1 MTVGAYP
8 RGASLRSLALEIDG
22 AWVAGDDSVF
32 VTDVQHDSRRVNP
45 GDLFVARRGAR
56 SDGTKH
62 AAEAVARGALA
73 VLAEAPLDVPVP
85 TLVSVDVDR
94 AMAAAS
100 SAVWAHPTWS
110 LDVVGITGTNG
121 KTTTA
126 WLLEHALNALGAPC
140 GLLGTVLSRFGG
152 MQWDATHTTPESDE
166 LTRRLAAMRDR
177 GATHAVMEASSHAL
191 AQARV
196 EAVRFRV
203 AVFTNL
209 TQDHLD
215 FHQTLDAYV
224 AAKRRLFVDLAP
236 GDAVLNVD
244 DAVGRAFAAEV
255 PGAWTYS
262 AGDREATLRVVEGGA
277 TATGTLAT
285 VATPEGPV
293 TLRSPLLGAH
303 NVENLLAALG
313 ALGALGYPLARAAEA
328 LAGAAGA
335 PGRLESVRVQG
346 ESPGFDVLVDY
357 AHTPDALE
365 RVLAT
370 LRKTTRGRIVCVFG
384 CGGDRD
390 RTKRP
395 RMGEA
400 VARGADLALLT
411 SDNPRSE
418 EPAAILDDVRPGLL
432 AGGMREVTG
441 ERPSAGEFAAVVDRR
456 SAIAAAVA
464 LAAAGDVVLI
474 AGKGHESYQ
483 EVRGV
488 RSPFDDGHEARV
500 AMTAR
505 AQTRR
510 GGSG

>member
-1 MTVGAYP
+1 MTVGAFP
-8 RGASLRSLALEIDG
+8 RGASLRSLSLEVDG
-22 AWVAGDDSVF
+22 SWVAGDDSVF
-32 VTDVQHDSRRVNP
+32 VTDVRHDSRAVQP

-56 SDGTKH
+56 FDGATH
-62 AAEAVARGALA
+62 AAQAVARGAVA
-73 VLAEAPLDVPVP
+73 VLAGAPLDVPVP

-94 AMAAAS
+94 AMAAVS

-110 LDVVGITGTNG
+110 LDVIGITGTNG

-152 MQWDATHTTPESDE
+152 LRWDAAHTTPESDE
-166 LTRRLAAMRDR
+166 LTRRLAAMRDH

-191 AQARV
+191 ALGRV

-215 FHQTLDAYV
+215 FHHTVDAYV

-236 GDAVLNVD
+236 GDAVINVD
-244 DAVGRAFAAEV
+244 DTVGRAFAAEV
-255 PGAWTYS
+255 PTAWTYS
-262 AGDREATLRVVEGGA
+262 GGAHEATLRVIDGGA

-285 VATPEGPV
+285 VSTPEGPV

-313 ALGALGYPLARAAEA
+313 TLGALGYPLNRAAEA
-328 LAGAAGA
+328 LAGATGA
-335 PGRLESVRVQG
+335 PGRLESVTLPGKGV
-346 ESPGFDVLVDY
+346 GFDVLVDY

-370 LRKTTRGRIVCVFG
+370 LRKTTRGRVVCVFG

-390 RTKRP
+390 RGKRP

-400 VARGADLALLT
+400 VARGADLAVLT

-432 AGGMREVTG
+432 AGGMRERAEG
-441 ERPSAGEFAAVVDRR
+441 EPSVGEFVAVVDRR
-456 SAIAAAVA
+456 AAIAAAVA
-464 LAAAGDVVLI
+464 LAADGDVVLI
-474 AGKGHESYQ
+474 AGKGHETYQ

-500 AMTAR
+500 AMMAR
-505 AQTRR
+505 LAARR
-510 GGSG
+510 E